1 MPYGEPKLHK
11 DHVPI
16 PDTGRKDTGCKI
28 MIRGEGSTRNANSAH
43 LGGGPQRFDA
53 MNSSNYYPLS
63 PSCWSPTGGHGAP
76 PPPLHPL
83 VPPSG
88 GPGALDRGPLGSPT
102 ASYLQQYFQFSP
114 LSKGGSPSH
123 HSLSSGGSS
132 GMQSTSMASISSGFC
147 NPFHSYRSPTKP
159 EEGAGE
165 PLHVLIQC
173 EDTPNRARIRLDV
186 AKNLITKLFQPVDD
200 AHDELK
206 QKQLPELSLMN
217 GMFKAWSTPERT
229 ATLRIVVQAKS
240 PGQKPAA
247 KQKITVPAASS
258 SSSKH
263 KSIPE
268 TMHKHSGA
276 DFDAGAKQADFEIPI
291 DEPQRTPPIVTP
303 TAPMEDKSGE
313 TPDRRPKG
321 GGDEQP
327 ASSDEA
333 DPMEVFKD
341 GSIHVFIRAYEKRG
355 EGINAY
361 LVYKIETRVHNIPGY
376 QKSIYEVWRRFSDFL
391 GLREKLVDRFQHQG
405 VVVPMAPEKSVK
417 AMTKTKLNTAND
429 EHYTSDV
436 AEKRTRQ
443 LERFLRRLTRSPRL
457 VTNHDLIDFLSFE
470 GNLPHASSTS
480 ALSSS
485 SVKKMFKSFSEMLS
499 KIAFPMDE
507 NDRWFEHVH
516 GHIEELE
523 EMLTRLQTSGDGLTG
538 NRRELAAATDQ
549 LSKALQM
556 IASCEENTALART
569 LSKLAETHE
578 NLAVIHKHEAD
589 MDAQLTEVVHEH
601 VQLAQVLKELF
612 YERQTNQQS
621 LTKKRETKARFDLAG
636 NAERARQMKTEVDE
650 QEQRVDEM
658 EKTFQSMSKLIR
670 SEYAYVSDERRK
682 DLKAAFIDRLE
693 SLAESEQQVLDHW
706 QKFAPEIK
714 NTIN

>member
-1 MPYGEPKLHK
+1 MLSDHEEKLPNLS
-11 DHVPI
+11 DEDEIDGILDDRPQDSA
-16 PDTGRKDTGCKI
+16 PS
-28 MIRGEGSTRNANSAH
+28 STLVLNTETNAAPASA
-43 LGGGPQRFDA
+43 
-53 MNSSNYYPLS
+53 
-63 PSCWSPTGGHGAP
+63 
-76 PPPLHPL
+76 
-83 VPPSG
+83 
-88 GPGALDRGPLGSPT
+88 SPT
-102 ASYLQQYFQFSP
+102 AE
-114 LSKGGSPSH
+114 
-123 HSLSSGGSS
+123 
-132 GMQSTSMASISSGFC
+132 
-147 NPFHSYRSPTKP
+147 KP
-159 EEGAGE
+159 
-165 PLHVLIQC
+165 
-173 EDTPNRARIRLDV
+173 
-186 AKNLITKLFQPVDD
+186 
-200 AHDELK
+200 
-206 QKQLPELSLMN
+206 
-217 GMFKAWSTPERT
+217 
-229 ATLRIVVQAKS
+229 
-240 PGQKPAA
+240 
-247 KQKITVPAASS
+247 
-258 SSSKH
+258 
-263 KSIPE
+263 
-268 TMHKHSGA
+268 
-276 DFDAGAKQADFEIPI
+276 GAKQADFEIPI

-303 TAPMEDKSGE
+303 TAPMEDKSDHPTGG
-313 TPDRRPKG
+313 PKEE
-321 GGDEQP
+321 DEQP

-443 LERFLRRLTRSPRL
+443 LERFLRRLSRSPRL

-523 EMLTRLQTSGDGLTG
+523 EMLTRLQASGDGLTG

-612 YERQTNQQS
+612 YERVKTWQNWQTNQQS

-636 NAERARQMKTEVDE
+636 NAERARQMKAEVDE
-650 QEQRVDEM
+650 QEQRVDDM
-658 EKTFQSMSKLIR
+658 EKNFQSMSKLIR
-670 SEYAYVSDERRK
+670 SEYAHVSDERRK

-714 NTIN
+714 NIIN